1 MSEIRVADLCRPIA
15 RRNVR
20 YCSLPGR
27 IYVRPDVSRRIMPA
41 TKVRSLNRRGCLP
54 VPTLN
59 VIRPNLRN
67 GEIKRCMITI
77 QNTDSL
83 IGNAALEFEPT
94 VQCGRVM
101 SLGSPEVAEMSVR
114 PKNLRVSFTKT
125 ERDRTM
131 VTILNVN
138 RKSRGSRH
146 REPNRRKGLRRPSAV
161 TVAGT

>member
-1 MSEIRVADLCRPIA
+1 
-15 RRNVR
+15 
-20 YCSLPGR
+20 
-27 IYVRPDVSRRIMPA
+27 
-41 TKVRSLNRRGCLP
+41 
-54 VPTLN
+54 
-59 VIRPNLRN
+59 
-67 GEIKRCMITI
+67 MITT

-114 PKNLRVSFTKT
+114 PKNLRVSFTKKT
-125 ERDRTM
+125 ERDKAM

-146 REPNRRKGLRRPSAV
+146 REPNRRKKLRRPSAV